1 MFCKYC
7 GNELPEGANFC
18 SRCGGDQNAPMQSA
32 AAPQGSSIN
41 FDDVKENV
49 QKVFNTITGDNT
61 KNVITFRELFSEIFK
76 KHSKEDQDA
85 LMVSGTGAAGL
96 PQYREWRKPWLFSRV
111 LLVLGACFF
120 ILYLCW
126 TLFQQ
131 TAGNIIPGLIF
142 IGSMAIPFSLMLFF
156 WETNKPRNI
165 SLFDVAKVFFVGGAL
180 SLLLTFVLQPLFDG
194 ILSWGVGGSIVLALV
209 IGISEETAK
218 ALTAGLFL
226 RQLRSGY
233 ILNGLLIG
241 AAVGAG
247 FAVFETAGYAMR
259 MSSMEQAIQILF
271 VRGGLSVGGHV
282 VWTAIAGA
290 ALMAM
295 RRPGQPLRL
304 GDIGNSRFFMLYAV
318 PVLLH
323 ALWDFFCFEV
333 WNESLQYVLLGL
345 LIVAAWVFIVK
356 LINRGFKEEA
366 AISAAMAAQA
376 AAADLS
382 SAGEQTPPPEQPQ
395 A

>member
-1 MFCKYC
+1 
-7 GNELPEGANFC
+7 
-18 SRCGGDQNAPMQSA
+18 MQSA

-247 FAVFETAGYAMR
+247 GC
-259 MSSMEQAIQILF
+259 Q
-271 VRGGLSVGGHV
+271 
-282 VWTAIAGA
+282 VWS
-290 ALMAM
+290 
-295 RRPGQPLRL
+295 RPF
-304 GDIGNSRFFMLYAV
+304 RFCL
-318 PVLLH
+318 
-323 ALWDFFCFEV
+323 
-333 WNESLQYVLLGL
+333 
-345 LIVAAWVFIVK
+345 
-356 LINRGFKEEA
+356 
-366 AISAAMAAQA
+366 SAAG
-376 AAADLS
+376 S
-382 SAGEQTPPPEQPQ
+382 VSAGMWCGPPLPGRR
-395 A
+395 

>member
-7 GNELPEGANFC
+7 GSQLPDGANFC
-18 SRCGGDQNAPMQSA
+18 SRCGGNQSA
-32 AAPQGSSIN
+32 PIQASPQQGSSIN
-41 FDDVKENV
+41 LGDVKENV
-49 QKVFNTITGDNT
+49 QKVFNTITGDDT

-76 KHSKEDQDA
+76 KHTKEDQDA
-85 LMVSGTGAAGL
+85 LMVSGTGAAAL
-96 PQYREWRKPWLFSRV
+96 PQYREWRKPWLFARV

-131 TAGNIIPGLIF
+131 SAGNIIPGLIF
-142 IGSMAIPFSLMLFF
+142 IGSLAIPFSLMLFF

-180 SLLLTFVLQPLFDG
+180 SLLLTFVLQPLFNG
-194 ILSWGVGGSIVLALV
+194 VISWGVGGSIVLALV

-226 RQLRSGY
+226 RQSRSGY

-247 FAVFETAGYAMR
+247 FAVFETAGYAMQASG
-259 MSSMEQAIQILF
+259 MNQAIQILF
-271 VRGGLSVGGHV
+271 MRGGLSVGGHV
-282 VWTAIAGA
+282 VWSAISGA
-290 ALMAM
+290 ALMAV
-295 RRPGQPLRL
+295 RKPGHPLHMSDV
-304 GDIGNSRFFMLYAV
+304 GSSKFFMLYAV

-333 WNESLQYVLLGL
+333 WNEGLQYVLLGL
-345 LIVAAWVFIVK
+345 LIAAAWVFIVK

-366 AISAAMAAQA
+366 AIASAMAAQA
-376 AAADLS
+376 AAM
-382 SAGEQTPPPEQPQ
+382 QTEAAEPPQPKNAEGQ
-395 A
+395 Q